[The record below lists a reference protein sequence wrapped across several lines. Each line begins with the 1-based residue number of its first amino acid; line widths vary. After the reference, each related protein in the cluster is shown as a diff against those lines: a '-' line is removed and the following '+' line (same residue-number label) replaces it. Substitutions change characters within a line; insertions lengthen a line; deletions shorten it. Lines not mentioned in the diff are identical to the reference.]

1 MKNKDIYI
9 LLFGII
15 TNIFYSC
22 KDKSNTE
29 KQLDILQ
36 DISIVQLQKRD
47 SFYLN
52 LDSIYFE
59 GINQV
64 SLHNGYIYIAPMDQA
79 LLLKLSPGKAIEYI
93 EIPVEAESFYIT
105 GDRVFF
111 NAYCTPLI
119 DFKNEE
125 DMKRIKFP
133 REIDIT
139 THLRYFVQDS
149 IFYYFA
155 NSKNEEYT
163 ISMYNIPQKTVRH
176 IGKLSSE
183 LDSKKFRFGSSRH
196 LVSNGKHIY
205 AIGKFVPIIEKYSY
219 DGILEDKFDLRRI
232 PVISKWFDH
241 KLLEKRLP
249 DFVVPDCC
257 IDGDD
262 LYLSARDDKMTDDCQ
277 TIIRF
282 SVKDEISFN
291 SQYLLSDC
299 KQIENFTVKG
309 DSIIAYNYKSKYIN
323 LYRVNK

>member
-1 MKNKDIYI
+1 MKNKDVYI

-15 TNIFYSC
+15 ANIFYSC
-22 KDKSNTE
+22 SNTE
-29 KQLDILQ
+29 KQLEVLK

-64 SLHNGYIYIAPMDQA
+64 SLHNGYIYIAPMDLG

-93 EIPVEAESFYIT
+93 EIPMEAESFYIT
-105 GDRVFF
+105 EDRAFF

-176 IGKLSSE
+176 VGTLSSE

-196 LVSNGKHIY
+196 LVSNGKNIY
-205 AIGKFVPIIEKYSY
+205 AVGKFVPIIEKYSY
-219 DGILEDKFDLRRI
+219 DGILEDQFDLRRI
-232 PVISKWFDH
+232 PVVSKWFD
-241 KLLEKRLP
+241 KKSLDKRLP
-249 DFVVPDCC
+249 YFVALDCC

-262 LYLSARDDKMTDDCQ
+262 LYLSVRDNKMNGIGQ

-282 SVKDEISFN
+282 NVKDEITFN

-299 KQIENFTVKG
+299 KQMEHFTVKG
-309 DSIIAYNYKSKYIN
+309 DSIIAYNQKSKYIN